1 MADAS
6 AQLSEPRPLL
16 AFAEP
21 ARGPI
26 PVGAPRNPGRPH
38 HPNSS
43 RQGTRITPQF
53 QVLSD
58 ALQAGRAELSAEGPG
73 PDPELVA
80 VFDLVGSVDG
90 FLRAVRDIEG
100 LEFLADLVGEGVDP
114 DDDFYLEVDGERS
127 DRQLPESLYM
137 LMSNARA
144 IDELISLFNRWVA
157 DPTVTFDRGMA
168 PLKDVFANLRGIRRW
183 GAEDRVRES
192 GLLEEWQETLEVVGA
207 SGVARVEVELWY
219 RTDATDRQSAETLVR
234 GLIEA
239 NRGTVLQA
247 VTLDEIRYHALL
259 ADLPHD
265 QVAAVL
271 EQGPEAI
278 ELLTTDAVMFV
289 TPSRPMAVEVP
300 APSELSITSIDSLP
314 EGPPRV
320 ALLDGLPIA
329 NHVALA
335 GRLVIDDP
343 DDFTSRYGAA
353 PRNHGTSM
361 ASLICH
367 GDLSDPQPAI
377 TAPLYVRPVLQ
388 PHPFDD
394 QRETTPPEQL
404 LVDLIYR
411 CFVRMFEGD
420 GTADPAAPSVRV
432 INLSIGD
439 PARVFARQLS
449 PLARLLDWL
458 TFKYNRVVVVS
469 AGNHH
474 SQVEASHDE
483 ISGDLSEA
491 RTAVSKRLR
500 ERAAQRRMLSPAEAV
515 NVLTVGSV
523 HADGAVSALPDTVV
537 DLVEPGAPAPYTP
550 AGSGYRRA
558 IKPDVLLPGG
568 RQVHSRPP
576 QDAALG
582 ALRPAPA
589 ELIGPGL
596 LSAGPG
602 QAGALDGLVFSCGT
616 SNSAALAT
624 RSVDQILELLST
636 LSITDDLP
644 QLPDAQYHP
653 ALARAMLVHAA
664 RWGDAGDTLRRQ
676 LEIDG
681 NEARKELVQLL
692 GYGPVDA
699 SRVLTGDRIRAVLV
713 GASSISAGERRTFS
727 YPLPPSLSATT
738 LWRRLTITLAWISP
752 VNTRS
757 QKYRMARLQLSP
769 PAAALA
775 LDRVEAPHFAVS
787 RGTVHHEI
795 LDGDAAVAFR
805 SGDDLE
811 INIDCRVDAGKL
823 EQPVRFGLVA
833 SLEIGE
839 GVLIDLHDEVRQ
851 QLQVQVRQRLR
862 ARATPGS

>member
-1 MADAS
+1 MADAG
-6 AQLSEPRPLL
+6 ARLSEPRPLL

-21 ARGPI
+21 VRGPI

-38 HPNSS
+38 HPNPA
-43 RQGTRITPQF
+43 RQDTRITPQF

-58 ALQAGRAELSAEGPG
+58 ALQAGRAELSSDGPG
-73 PDPELVA
+73 SDPELVA

-90 FLRAVRDIEG
+90 FLRAVRDVEG
-100 LEFLADLVGEGVDP
+100 LEFLADFVGEGVDP
-114 DDDFYLEVDGERS
+114 DDDFYLEVDGERT
-127 DRQLPESLYM
+127 DRQVPESLYM

-183 GAEDRVRES
+183 GPEDRIRES
-192 GLLEEWQETLEVVGA
+192 GLLEVWQETLEVVGA
-207 SGVARVEVELWY
+207 GGVARVEVELWY
-219 RTDATDRQSAETLVR
+219 RTDATDRQGAETLVR
-234 GLIEA
+234 RLIEA

-247 VTLDEIRYHALL
+247 VTLNEIRYHALL

-265 QVAAVL
+265 HIAAVL
-271 EQGPEAI
+271 EHGPEAI

-289 TPSRPMAVEVP
+289 TPSRSMTVE
-300 APSELSITSIDSLP
+300 APTPSDQTIAMVDSRP
-314 EGPPRV
+314 EGLPRV
-320 ALLDGLPIA
+320 ALLDGLPLA

-335 GRLVIDDP
+335 GRLIIDDP
-343 DDFTSRYGAA
+343 DNFTSRYGAS

-388 PHPFDD
+388 PHPLDN
-394 QRETTPPEQL
+394 QRESTPPEQL
-404 LVDLIYR
+404 LVDLIHR

-420 GTADPAAPSVRV
+420 GTAAPSAPSVRV

-439 PARVFARQLS
+439 PAHVFARQLS

-469 AGNHH
+469 AGNH
-474 SQVEASHDE
+474 STQVEASHAE

-500 ERAAQRRMLSPAEAV
+500 ERAALRRMLSPAEAI

-523 HADGAVSALPDTVV
+523 HVDGSTSALPDTVV

-550 AGSGYRRA
+550 AGTGYRRA
-558 IKPDVLLPGG
+558 IKPEILLPGG

-576 QDAALG
+576 QDAALT

-589 ELIGPGL
+589 ELVGPGL

-602 QAGALDGLVFSCGT
+602 LAGALDGTVFSCGT
-616 SNSAALAT
+616 SNSAALAS
-624 RSVDQILELLST
+624 RYVDQSLELLST
-636 LSITDDLP
+636 LSIADDLP
-644 QLPDAQYHP
+644 QLPDAQFHP

-664 RWGDAGDTLRRQ
+664 QWGTAGDTLRRQ

-713 GASSISAGERRTFS
+713 GASSIVAGERRTFS

-757 QKYRMARLQLSP
+757 QKYRMARLQLP
-769 PAAALA
+769 PPTSELG
-775 LDRVEAPHFAVS
+775 LERVEAPHYAVS
-787 RGTVHHEI
+787 RGTVYHEI
-795 LDGDAAVAFR
+795 LDGEAAVAFR

-811 INIDCRVDAGKL
+811 INVDCRVDAGRL

-839 GVLIDLHDEVRQ
+839 GVLIDLHDEVQQ
-851 QLQVQVRQRLR
+851 QLRVQVRQRLR
-862 ARATPGS
+862 ARAVPGA

>member
-1 MADAS
+1 M
-6 AQLSEPRPLL
+6 SEPRPLL

-21 ARGPI
+21 ASGPI
-26 PVGAPRNPGRPH
+26 PVGVPRNPGRPH

-43 RQGTRITPQF
+43 RQGTRIAPQF

-58 ALQAGRAELSAEGPG
+58 ALQAGRAELSSEGPG

-80 VFDLVGSVDG
+80 IFDLVGSVDG
-90 FLRAVRDIEG
+90 FLRAVRDVDG
-100 LEFLADLVGEGVDP
+100 LEFLADFVGEGVDP
-114 DDDFYLEVDGERS
+114 DDDFYLEHDGERT

-234 GLIEA
+234 RLIET

-271 EQGPEAI
+271 EQGPQAI

-289 TPSRPMAVEVP
+289 TPSRPMALEVP
-300 APSELSITSIDSLP
+300 TPSEQSITSVDSLP
-314 EGPPRV
+314 AGLPRV
-320 ALLDGLPIA
+320 ALLDGLPIG

-335 GRLVIDDP
+335 GRLIIDDP

-367 GDLSDPQPAI
+367 GDLSDPQPAM

-388 PHPFDD
+388 PHALNA
-394 QRETTPPEQL
+394 QWETTPPEQL
-404 LVDLIYR
+404 LVDLIHR

-420 GTADPAAPSVRV
+420 GTVAPAAPSVRV

-483 ISGDLSEA
+483 ISGDLNEA

-500 ERAAQRRMLSPAEAV
+500 ERAALRRMISPAEAV

-523 HADGAVSALPDTVV
+523 HADGAASALPDTVV

-550 AGSGYRRA
+550 AGTGYRRA

-576 QDAALG
+576 QDAALV

-589 ELIGPGL
+589 ELVGPGL
-596 LSAGPG
+596 LSAGPS

-616 SNSAALAT
+616 SNSAALAS

-653 ALARAMLVHAA
+653 AVARAMLVHAA
-664 RWGDAGDTLRRQ
+664 RWGDAGETLRRQ
-676 LEIDG
+676 LAIDG

-699 SRVLTGDRIRAVLV
+699 ARVLTGDRIRAVLV

-752 VNTRS
+752 INTRS

-795 LDGDAAVAFR
+795 LDGESAVAFR

-823 EQPVRFGLVA
+823 AQPVRFGLVT

-839 GVLIDLHDEVRQ
+839 GVLIDLHDEVQQ

-862 ARATPGS
+862 ARAAPSA